1 MTLLI
6 VGGGKMGMSHLALC
20 TPYVG
25 KDNIALCDTQFLTRK
40 FFQYLGYKAF
50 ASVDQAAAKLDR
62 IAGIVVATPTS
73 SHAAL
78 GSWALERKIPVFIE
92 KPLTLDVAAS
102 DELTRIA
109 ADCDVP
115 AQVGFVMRY
124 VASFQRLRALVRDGD
139 LGRIHGYSASMRGNV
154 MTAPPAEDH
163 WQGNFARGGGCLN
176 EYGPHIID
184 LCRFIFGPVTNVSEA
199 KATHV
204 HSVNA
209 DDRTEVE
216 WTHAAEC
223 GDEVTGQ
230 LLIDWA
236 DSSKRK
242 SVIEFIVDFEA
253 ARLRVDNSTVDV
265 EWRTG
270 PVETQDK
277 RSQIDFSVDPANVDF
292 YLRGEEFSLELE
304 DFLTTIGYGEPRVRP
319 SLSIDTIARL
329 EDGREV
335 DKLIDLI
342 ARKAGLK

>member
-25 KDNIALCDTQFLTRK
+25 KDNIAVCDTQFLTRK
-40 FFQYLGYKAF
+40 FFQYLGYRAF
-50 ASVDQAAAKLDR
+50 ASVDKAADKLDR

-78 GSWALERKIPVFIE
+78 GRWALERKIPVFIE
-92 KPLTLDVAAS
+92 KPLTLNVEAS
-102 DELTRIA
+102 DRLARLA
-109 ADCDVP
+109 MDRDVP

-124 VASFQRLRALVRDGD
+124 VASFQRLRVLVHDGG
-139 LGRIHGYSASMRGNV
+139 LGRLQGYSASMRGNV
-154 MTAPPAEDH
+154 MTAPPAQDN

-176 EYGPHIID
+176 EYGPHVID
-184 LCRFIFGPVTNVSEA
+184 LCRFVFGSVVSVD
-199 KATHV
+199 KAQATRI
-204 HSVNA
+204 HSVHA

-216 WTHAAEC
+216 WTHATEG
-223 GDEVTGQ
+223 GDHVGGK

-236 DSSKRK
+236 DESKRK

-253 ARLRVDNSTVDV
+253 ARLRVDNSTVEV
-265 EWRTG
+265 EWRDD
-270 PVETQDK
+270 PVDGKDRPQV
-277 RSQIDFSVDPANVDF
+277 DFSVDPANVEF

-304 DFLTTIGYGEPRVRP
+304 DFLATIGYGEHRVRP
-319 SLSIDTIARL
+319 SLSNDTVARL
-329 EDGREV
+329 EDGCEV